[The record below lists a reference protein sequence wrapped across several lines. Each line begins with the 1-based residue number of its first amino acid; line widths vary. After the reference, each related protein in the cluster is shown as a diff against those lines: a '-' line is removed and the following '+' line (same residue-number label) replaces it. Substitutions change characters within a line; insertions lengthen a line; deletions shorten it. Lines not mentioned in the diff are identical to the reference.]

1 MLWLVAMCYISAR
14 EKWRVCVLPAPHRGM
29 QKRVCGMDGD
39 AAEGATDIAF
49 VAQRNNSL
57 PSGSRLLTLGSLAAV
72 VLAISLGFALSG
84 ALLVLPF
91 AGLELL
97 AAGLAFRYM
106 EQRAAVPSER
116 TPENPLIQGT
126 LLGEV

>member
-1 MLWLVAMCYISAR
+1 
-14 EKWRVCVLPAPHRGM
+14 M

-39 AAEGATDIAF
+39 AAEGATDLAL

-72 VLAISLGFALSG
+72 VLAVSLGFALSG
-84 ALLVLPF
+84 TLLILPF

-97 AAGLAFRYM
+97 VVGLAFRYM
-106 EQRAAVPSER
+106 EQRAAVACHLKEHLR
-116 TPENPLIQGT
+116 IR
-126 LLGEV
+126 